1 MDVPDVDEART
12 ARVSALIKLTTKLA
26 GGLFLVNDAAPHHSK
41 KGEARVRVFIHSLI
55 RRFDLGDTKIS
66 PESP

>member
-1 MDVPDVDEART
+1 MGVEVDVPDVDEART

-41 KGEARVRVFIHSLI
+41 RERPG
-55 RRFDLGDTKIS
+55 LGFSYTA
-66 PESP
+66 